1 MKAEL
6 VNDALK
12 MTLWKRKLGERLVW
26 HTDRGSQYASDNCR
40 LLLQQYG
47 IIQSMISKGI
57 AGMRWLRAFPIP

>member
-26 HTDRGSQYASDNCR
+26 HTDRGSQYAS
-40 LLLQQYG
+40 
-47 IIQSMISKGI
+47 
-57 AGMRWLRAFPIP
+57 